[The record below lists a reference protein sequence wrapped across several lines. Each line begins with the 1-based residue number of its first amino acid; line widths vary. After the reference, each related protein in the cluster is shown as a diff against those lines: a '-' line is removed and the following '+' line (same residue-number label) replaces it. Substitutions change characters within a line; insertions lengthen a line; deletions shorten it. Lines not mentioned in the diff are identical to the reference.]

1 MAATIGPDMVV
12 DAPSPDCLEHGAALH
27 LAGSPAMTDQHLR
40 PTNPQ
45 ASPRSNPPPPNPPF
59 VFPARP
65 TSSSATSSFPRATG
79 RRPRSVVEPY
89 EPVSKTTFEDEK
101 PASRSPALPAF
112 SFNPGASLPATP
124 GPESMFLSP
133 PQSPSAPGS
142 PRSGPVRHNGHGHR
156 RGGSEFVGGSI
167 RDGEA
172 ITVMN
177 VSPTKSESGMA
188 SPLLQPTTKPRR
200 GHAHRRSAAI
210 SSHDL
215 SSIILPP
222 STPNA
227 RGSSAPT
234 SPAVA
239 EKPAGQGFPGTE
251 NLDEQ
256 EKPVPPSA
264 SESHGEEA
272 KKTPLPVVQ
281 IEQAPKPAVR
291 NKVGFSDTLE
301 YIPRPLSLVSTDTS
315 STVTARLGHSVSG
328 SISSV
333 ISLSNGDRELN
344 PPLCSTPTARHH
356 DSRPSTAGA
365 VMERTQS
372 AQEQDPALR
381 SPRRRGS
388 IPLLGALPPPLPLS
402 PATPSPTRSSKK
414 WSLFGREPFITG
426 SPTRLQPD
434 SPRSTASHCS
444 TTGRVSIDGTPDTH
458 LNGFEEASSAP
469 KLAGKKRGKKPKKVK
484 TWAGS
489 ILSRKGKY
497 RYGKQKRR
505 TPTPPPLRHPE
516 RLGGIDDDITHMS
529 LDPEPLVPTF
539 TLTQSPGAESWENWT
554 FPKPASVPEEDASYP
569 MIDLDAALGPFN
581 TPLPRNPEWE
591 AAQRAG
597 GHIKKQLH
605 SAAGMSRFSGPGMH
619 YHHRRAESAPE
630 LVPFEGGRFGFR
642 RFGSSSTMADVFE
655 EDEEDEENSTG
666 NSANSSTNN
675 SGGQSTP
682 VVETPVAEPLQAP
695 RQSEEEHPSPKAAQT
710 GMEGDN
716 AVQLLDEDGQLGS
729 GGAETLSQT
738 ARVPLDRPTTS
749 GCDEAVLGESV
760 PRHSTASRGSSP
772 GEVNSGSTTP
782 SPHHAFRPKD
792 LAPVEVSPLNLP
804 SASLAPISPYS
815 MTQSSAFP
823 SPRTPMSYDA
833 HCISTAPS
841 SVTEDNFQSLLMG
854 EPGPEV
860 RISVDDIPSLTSS
873 NSTMTR
879 DSLFG
884 QYPQARHPPLGD
896 QPRPASFTSTAFG
909 RRRSSLAS
917 LSRLINSSHGER
929 SKLSIEV
936 PMDSEPEKK
945 SKTSKA
951 KRLSRMVQFWKS
963 KESSAT

>member
-1 MAATIGPDMVV
+1 MV
-12 DAPSPDCLEHGAALH
+12 DAPSPDCLEHGAALL
-27 LAGSPAMTDQHLR
+27 LAGSQAVNDQHLH

-45 ASPRSNPPPPNPPF
+45 ASPRSNAPPPNPPF

-65 TSSSATSSFPRATG
+65 SSSSAPSSFSRATG
-79 RRPRSVVEPY
+79 RRPRSAVEPY
-89 EPVSKTTFEDEK
+89 EPVPKTAFEDEK
-101 PASRSPALPAF
+101 PASCSPVLPAF

-142 PRSGPVRHNGHGHR
+142 PRSGPVRPNGHGHR

-177 VSPTKSESGMA
+177 ISPTKSESGMA
-188 SPLLQPTTKPRR
+188 SPLLQPTARPRR

-227 RGSSAPT
+227 KGSSAPT
-234 SPAVA
+234 SPVVT
-239 EKPAGQGFPGTE
+239 EKPASQEFSGTE
-251 NLDEQ
+251 SPDGQ
-256 EKPVPPSA
+256 EKPAPLSA
-264 SESHGEEA
+264 SESRVNEA
-272 KKTPLPVVQ
+272 KITPLPAVQ
-281 IEQAPKPAVR
+281 IEQAPKPVVR

-315 STVTARLGHSVSG
+315 STVTARPGHSVSG

-333 ISLSNGDRELN
+333 ISVTNADREAGSS
-344 PPLCSTPTARHH
+344 LCATPTAKQHG
-356 DSRPSTAGA
+356 SRPSTAGA

-372 AQEQDPALR
+372 SQDQDSGLR

-402 PATPSPTRSSKK
+402 PTTPSPTRSSKK
-414 WSLFGREPFITG
+414 WSLFGREPFVTG

-444 TTGRVSIDGTPDTH
+444 MTGRLSTDRAPDAR
-458 LNGFEEASSAP
+458 LNGLEEASSAP
-469 KLAGKKRGKKPKKVK
+469 KSAGKKRSKKPKKVK

-497 RYGKQKRR
+497 RYSKQKRR
-505 TPTPPPLRHPE
+505 TPTPPPLRHSD
-516 RLGGIDDDITHMS
+516 RLGDMDDDITHMS
-529 LDPEPLVPTF
+529 LDPETQVPTF
-539 TLTQSPGAESWENWT
+539 TLTQSSGAECWENWT
-554 FPKPASVPEEDASYP
+554 FPKPISAPEEDASYP

-655 EDEEDEENSTG
+655 EDEEDEEDSASQSADNSTK
-666 NSANSSTNN
+666 N
-675 SGGQSTP
+675 SGGESTP
-682 VVETPVAEPLQAP
+682 VAETPVAEPLQVT
-695 RQSEEEHPSPKAAQT
+695 RQSEEHSLKAVQT
-710 GMEGDN
+710 GTEDDN
-716 AVQLLDEDGQLGS
+716 AVQLPDEDSQPES
-729 GGAETLSQT
+729 GGAETPST
-738 ARVPLDRPTTS
+738 AVREPLERPTSS
-749 GCDEAVLGESV
+749 GCDEAVPGE
-760 PRHSTASRGSSP
+760 PAARRSTPSRGSPP

-782 SPHHAFRPKD
+782 SPHHAFRPRD

-804 SASLAPISPYS
+804 SASLAPTSPYS

-936 PMDSEPEKK
+936 PMDNEPEKK
-945 SKTSKA
+945 SKASKA
-951 KRLSRMVQFWKS
+951 KRLSRMVQFWRS

>member
-1 MAATIGPDMVV
+1 MV
-12 DAPSPDCLEHGAALH
+12 DPPSPDRLDHGAAFH
-27 LAGSPAMTDQHLR
+27 LAGSPGLNDQHLR
-40 PTNPQ
+40 PTNPH
-45 ASPRSNPPPPNPPF
+45 ASPRSHAPPPNPPF

-65 TSSSATSSFPRATG
+65 TSSSASSSFSRASG
-79 RRPRSVVEPY
+79 RRPRSVVEQH
-89 EPVSKTTFEDEK
+89 EPVSNGTFEDEK

-112 SFNPGASLPATP
+112 TFNPGASLPSTP
-124 GPESMFLSP
+124 GPESRFLSP

-142 PRSGPVRHNGHGHR
+142 PRSGPTRPTGYGHR

-177 VSPTKSESGMA
+177 ISPTKSESGMA

-222 STPNA
+222 STPDM
-227 RGSSAPT
+227 RGSSAPA
-234 SPAVA
+234 SPAVTEKPGGHGFPEA
-239 EKPAGQGFPGTE
+239 EKPVGQDKLATPLSAE
-251 NLDEQ
+251 SRVDEAR
-256 EKPVPPSA
+256 SA
-264 SESHGEEA
+264 
-272 KKTPLPVVQ
+272 PLPVVH

-315 STVTARLGHSVSG
+315 STVTARPGHSVSG

-333 ISLSNGDRELN
+333 ISLSNADRDAN
-344 PPLCSTPTARHH
+344 STASPTLAAIHN

-372 AQEQDPALR
+372 SQEQDPVMY

-388 IPLLGALPPPLPLS
+388 IPLLGAQPPPAPLS
-402 PATPSPTRSSKK
+402 PATPSPIRTSKR
-414 WSLFGREPFITG
+414 WSFFGRDPSVAG
-426 SPTRLQPD
+426 SPTRLQPE
-434 SPRSTASHCS
+434 SPRCTDSRTTAAEC
-444 TTGRVSIDGTPDTH
+444 VSAVHAPDAH
-458 LNGFEEASSAP
+458 SSGLEEPSRPP
-469 KLAGKKRGKKPKKVK
+469 KLAGRKRSKKQKRVK

-505 TPTPPPLRHPE
+505 TPTPPPVRHAE
-516 RLGGIDDDITHMS
+516 LLDDVDDDIMHMS
-529 LDPEPLVPTF
+529 LDPEPPVPTDS
-539 TLTQSPGAESWENWT
+539 LAQSPVAEEWENWT
-554 FPKPASVPEEDASYP
+554 FPKPLSVSEEDTSYP

-605 SAAGMSRFSGPGMH
+605 SAAGMRGFSGPGMH
-619 YHHRRAESAPE
+619 YHRRAESAPE

-655 EDEEDEENSTG
+655 EDEEDEEDSVSNL
-666 NSANSSTNN
+666 ANKPA
-675 SGGQSTP
+675 GQSTP
-682 VVETPVAEPLQAP
+682 PVEDADTEQPPPAT
-695 RQSEEEHPSPKAAQT
+695 QSENDASPPLAQP
-710 GMEGDN
+710 GLEAGESVLLPAKGD
-716 AVQLLDEDGQLGS
+716 QLGS
-729 GGAETLSQT
+729 SETET
-738 ARVPLDRPTTS
+738 APNTTKPSMDRPTLA
-749 GCDEAVLGESV
+749 GGDQAVFREPE
-760 PRHSTASRGSSP
+760 PRHSTASRASSP
-772 GEVNSGSTTP
+772 GDGDSGSATP
-782 SPHHAFRPKD
+782 SPRHVFRPKD
-792 LAPVEVSPLNLP
+792 LAPVEVSPLNV
-804 SASLAPISPYS
+804 ASGPQAPISPYS

-823 SPRTPMSYDA
+823 SPRTPVSYDA
-833 HCISTAPS
+833 QCISTAPS
-841 SVTEDNFQSLLMG
+841 SVAEDNFQSLLMG

-879 DSLFG
+879 DSLFA
-884 QYPQARHPPLGD
+884 QHPQARHPLSAD

-917 LSRLINSSHGER
+917 ISRLINSSHGER

-936 PMDSEPEKK
+936 SIENEPEKK
-945 SKTSKA
+945 AKASKA

-963 KESSAT
+963 KDSSAK